1 MPIIIAFFEDRFPLR
16 TPSRVIFFTT
26 ATIAQSGIQHIY
38 RTASVGSDF
47 WQRRKDD
54 LLQETTVILF
64 RSEQCST
71 VKGLIPSSEV

>member
-1 MPIIIAFFEDRFPLR
+1 LKIAFPLR
-16 TPSRVIFFTT
+16 TPFRVIFFAM

-38 RTASVGSDF
+38 RIASVGSDF

-64 RSEQCST
+64 RGEQYST
-71 VKGLIPSSEV
+71 IKGLIPSSKV